1 MLFNFTQQEAD
12 IRAPLMQS
20 FPLTCSATVNIR
32 RMRIF
37 MKVATLPSILIL
49 FVECQAQT
57 ADDILKK
64 YFASIGGVEKWK
76 ELKSIHYTGRIIN
89 RIVEMEYPIS
99 IYQKPKNKV
108 KFISSLPGNEYISCY
123 DDTIAWKK
131 NNQFCVKLDEEDEQQ
146 QQLGEWYFEDAFIDY
161 KKKEHQVTL
170 LGREEVDG
178 ILCYKIFLGINGGG
192 EIKKEFYYFHP
203 ESYRK
208 IMKVRF
214 LKIDGSKDVQVNSYY
229 GNFREVNGLY
239 FPFVT
244 EVKNNVQLV
253 QKRVI
258 DKIALDELIE
268 DSFFSYPSE

>member
-32 RMRIF
+32 RMRIC
-37 MKVATLPSILIL
+37 MKVATLPSISIL
-49 FVECQAQT
+49 FVECQAQS

-131 NNQFCVKLDEEDEQQ
+131 NNQFWVKLVERD
-146 QQLGEWYFEDAFIDY
+146 
-161 KKKEHQVTL
+161 KKKKKL
-170 LGREEVDG
+170 
-178 ILCYKIFLGINGGG
+178 GGG
-192 EIKKEFYYFHP
+192 NFKDALIDFKK
-203 ESYRK
+203 K
-208 IMKVRF
+208 
-214 LKIDGSKDVQVNSYY
+214 
-229 GNFREVNGLY
+229 
-239 FPFVT
+239 
-244 EVKNNVQLV
+244 KNQ
-253 QKRVI
+253 
-258 DKIALDELIE
+258 
-268 DSFFSYPSE
+268 